1 MQRRSLH
8 PVQNTAR
15 SDSALSNNDPAES
28 LSTLLDLPGRTL
40 DPKMPIKPIEGV
52 SLPSPL
58 VRLKEQTPHISTS
71 AKL

>member
-1 MQRRSLH
+1 MQRRSL
-8 PVQNTAR
+8 QNTAR
-15 SDSALSNNDPAES
+15 SDSALSDNDPAES

-58 VRLKEQTPHISTS
+58 LRLLRQTLHISTD